1 MAEDDFEEDYSV
13 IEYALAALY
22 GADDA
27 TRASLLRSRT
37 DNLKRVGVLGIN
49 QRRGQSLVYNRD
61 RAVRLGLALELQE
74 FGIQPAAIVSLFRAR
89 WGTSRQRA
97 QQAKAQ
103 GAEPASWISEIIDQ
117 ARASDGQTDHDVI
130 LTIQPAFASAR
141 WRGESE
147 LPAVGYIP
155 PGAKARESF
164 WDWLANPRGGG
175 VTGSRARMC
184 IFNLSAWL
192 RNFDAALHAAG
203 ARVVPKAPPKLRQ
216 RGRA

>member
-74 FGIQPAAIVSLFRAR
+74 FGIQPAVIAILFRTR
-89 WGTSRQRA
+89 WGTARQR
-97 QQAKAQ
+97 QHAKPQ
-103 GAEPASWISEIIDQ
+103 GAEPPRWISEIIDQ

-130 LTIQPAFASAR
+130 LTVQPAFASAR

-147 LPAVGYIP
+147 LPVIGLLP
-155 PGAKARESF
+155 SGSKGREAF
-164 WDWLANPRGGG
+164 WSWLQEPRGAGLA
-175 VTGSRARMC
+175 GSRARFC
-184 IFNLSAWL
+184 VFNLSAWL
-192 RNFDAALHAAG
+192 RDFDAALHAAG
-203 ARVVPKAPPKLRQ
+203 ARVVTKAPPKMRRQ
-216 RGRA
+216 RERA